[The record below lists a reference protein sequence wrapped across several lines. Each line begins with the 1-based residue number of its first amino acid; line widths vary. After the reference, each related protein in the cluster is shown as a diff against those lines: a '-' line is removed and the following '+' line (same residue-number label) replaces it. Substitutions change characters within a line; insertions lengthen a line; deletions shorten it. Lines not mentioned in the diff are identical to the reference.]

1 MDPYLAAT
9 LVAVL
14 WGISPIVHKH
24 VLQHVSGSFILL
36 ISAIT
41 YLISVFAYIYIWK
54 TKEVYNDFKNG
65 GVVYVPL
72 LALTTFLGFF
82 LTNLI
87 YLYAVKYAPNI
98 NIVVV
103 ITALYPVITLII
115 ASLWLKEY
123 LSVMGL
129 IGFALIVCGVTL
141 MLLSSKHVNTHKN
154 T

>member
-1 MDPYLAAT
+1 MDPTLGAA
-9 LVAVL
+9 LVAVI
-14 WGISPIVHKH
+14 WGVSPIVHRL
-24 VLQHVSGSFILL
+24 VLKHVSGSFILL

-41 YLISVFAYIYIWK
+41 YFIAVFAYVFIWK
-54 TKEVYNDFKNG
+54 RQEVYGDFKNG

-98 NIVVV
+98 NIVVI

-141 MLLSSKHVNTHKN
+141 MLYTSKHVNT
-154 T
+154 

>member
-14 WGISPIVHKH
+14 LGISPIVHRL

-41 YLISVFAYIYIWK
+41 YFISVLAYIFIWK
-54 TKEVYNDFKNG
+54 TKEVYIDFNNG
-65 GVVYVPL
+65 AVYKYVSL
-72 LALTTFLGFF
+72 LAITTFLGFF

-87 YLYAVKYAPNI
+87 YLYAVKHAPNL
-98 NIVVV
+98 NIVVI

-115 ASLWLKEY
+115 ASLWLKES
-123 LSVMGL
+123 LSIWGFL
-129 IGFALIVCGVTL
+129 GFALIVCGVTL
-141 MLLSSKHVNTHKN
+141 MLLSSKHT
-154 T
+154 